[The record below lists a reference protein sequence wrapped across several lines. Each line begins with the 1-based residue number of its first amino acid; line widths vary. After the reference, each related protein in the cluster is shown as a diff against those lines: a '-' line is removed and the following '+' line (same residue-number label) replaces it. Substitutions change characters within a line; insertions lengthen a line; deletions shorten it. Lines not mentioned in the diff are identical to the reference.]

1 MVNMQLSDYK
11 KFETSSQ
18 DFGYYRGV
26 QKLLLTEFI
35 QNNQHKV
42 PLFEIRDGKYNVE
55 NFAHHLN
62 TIETLF
68 TNIGNLKLQ
77 HKLEMH
83 RSVTECVFSCADIFV
98 GLVLD
103 KHSSNIHFNAYSSNK
118 NILESVY
125 KIFTEIKEK
134 VITKENIYV
143 MTEQKGQLGCSSIS
157 NKKFELEEG
166 NYNSETIED
175 FKYIRDEYN
184 KEKPFGRISIFTG
197 PAGTGKTHLVKS
209 LATCIENCNTI
220 FIPIGLAPYLD
231 KPSFMDFLLT
241 FKEETGPDRGFLFII
256 EDADQ
261 ILIDRAE
268 GNYSLLSAF
277 LNFTDGIIGDCL
289 NVRFLATTNS
299 DFLKIDAAFKRSG
312 RLLRYSNVGLLEPK
326 KAEEVYHRLTKSNK
340 TYAEAVALSDVYADS
355 YSKMNG
361 VTPEK
366 KKQSLGFGGK

>member
-1 MVNMQLSDYK
+1 MQSDFK
-11 KFETSSQ
+11 KFESSSQ
-18 DFGYYRGV
+18 DFGYYRGI
-26 QKLLLTEFI
+26 QKLLFTEFI

-42 PLFEIRDGKYNVE
+42 PLFEVRDGKYDVE
-55 NFAHHLN
+55 NFNQHYDN
-62 TIETLF
+62 VEKIFSTIPS
-68 TNIGNLKLQ
+68 LKLL
-77 HKLEMH
+77 HRLEMH
-83 RSVTECVFSCADIFV
+83 KNVIECVFRCENIFV
-98 GLVLD
+98 GLSMD
-103 KHSSNIHFNAYSSNK
+103 KTNRNIYFNAYSSNK
-118 NILESVY
+118 HILESAY
-125 KIFTEIKEK
+125 KLFSEIKEK
-134 VITKENIYV
+134 TITKENIYV
-143 MTEQKGQLGCSSIS
+143 MTEQKGQLSCSSIS

-166 NYNSETIED
+166 NYNTETLED

-209 LATCIENCNTI
+209 LATSIENCNTI

-231 KPSFMDFLLT
+231 KPSFMDFLLN

-340 TYAEAVALSDVYADS
+340 SYTQAVALSDVYADS